1 MWRDRTN
8 LFISYR
14 QSYSHHPAK
23 KPRYGGPP
31 SNGFGDSGRVSEER
45 LGLMSA
51 GAFEDDGDAVIE
63 MDLLPPRWLDIQD
76 EVTEYLAEIAKQ
88 TRKLDQLH
96 QKHVLPGFDDEEVK
110 RREEREIE
118 GLTQDITRGFQKCQ
132 KAIKRIETMVRE
144 AHQHGSINSGEEM
157 MAKNLKIS
165 LASRVGD
172 VSAMFRKKQSAYL
185 KKLRDLGGFASPFRS
200 ATPIQNP
207 YNDPALQES
216 DADRSFSQSTLLQT
230 KQQRLRHDPN
240 EALIAQRERE
250 IEDIAQGIIELAN
263 IFQELQT
270 MVIDQGSMLDRID
283 YNVERMATD
292 VKEADKELKVASGY
306 QRRSI
311 KRKVMLL
318 LAILIAGM
326 FILLSLKLTS
336 RGGSS
341 PSTQAAPESEEL
353 PPIAAGPLRERSSNG
368 RQSTTLRAS
377 RDWHRRKRRLWQELE
392 GDPVAF

>member
-23 KPRYGGPP
+23 KPRYGGPA
-31 SNGFGDSGRVSEER
+31 SNGFGDGRVSEER
-45 LGLMSA
+45 LGLMSS
-51 GAFEDDGDAVIE
+51 GAYEDDGDAVIE

-76 EVTEYLAEIAKQ
+76 EITERLAEIAKQ
-88 TRKLDQLH
+88 TRKLDHLH

-110 RREEREIE
+110 KQEEREIE
-118 GLTQDITRGFQKCQ
+118 QTTQAITHEFQQCQ
-132 KAIKRIETMVRE
+132 KAIKRIEMMVRE
-144 AHQHGSINSGEEM
+144 AKQQGNLNRGEET
-157 MAKNLKIS
+157 MARNLKIS
-165 LASRVGD
+165 LASRVGE
-172 VSAMFRKKQSAYL
+172 VSAMFRKKQTAYM
-185 KKLRDLGGFASPFRS
+185 KKLRDLGGFASPFRA
-200 ATPIQNP
+200 ATPVQNP

-263 IFQELQT
+263 IFQELQA

-283 YNVERMATD
+283 YNVERMTTD
-292 VKEADKELKVASGY
+292 VKEAAKELKVASGY

-311 KRKVMLL
+311 KRKIMLL
-318 LAILIAGM
+318 LAILIAGL
-326 FILLSLKLTS
+326 FILLSLKLGR

-341 PSTQAAPESEEL
+341 PPPPAPAPQEPAKPAD
-353 PPIAAGPLRERSSNG
+353 PPAPPAEPLRSRSHPIVVHPSQN
-368 RQSTTLRAS
+368 
-377 RDWHRRKRRLWQELE
+377 WYRRKRRLWQEAG
-392 GDPVAF
+392 GDPLVF

>member
-23 KPRYGGPP
+23 KTRYAGAA
-31 SNGFGDSGRVSEER
+31 SNGFGDSTRLSEER
-45 LGLMSA
+45 QGLMAS
-51 GAFEDDGDAVIE
+51 GAYEDDGDAVIE

-76 EVTEYLAEIAKQ
+76 EVTEYLSDIAKH

-96 QKHVLPGFDDEEVK
+96 QKHVLPGFDDEDVK
-110 RREEREIE
+110 KREEREIE
-118 GLTQDITRGFQKCQ
+118 QLTQDITRSFQQCQ
-132 KAIKRIETMVRE
+132 KAIKRIEAMVRD
-144 AHQHGSINSGEEM
+144 AKQQGNINRGEET
-157 MAKNLKIS
+157 MARNLKVS
-165 LASRVGD
+165 LASRVGE
-172 VSAMFRKKQSAYL
+172 VSAMFRKKQTAYM

-200 ATPIQNP
+200 VTPVQNP

-240 EALIAQRERE
+240 EAIIAQRERE

-292 VKEADKELKVASGY
+292 VKEAAKELKVASGY
-306 QRRSI
+306 QKRSI
-311 KRKVMLL
+311 KRKIMLL
-318 LAILIAGM
+318 LAILIAGV
-326 FILLSLKLTS
+326 FILLSLKLGRS
-336 RGGSS
+336 GGSTAEPQTPPDAPGEPPLERRQTMVLR
-341 PSTQAAPESEEL
+341 PS
-353 PPIAAGPLRERSSNG
+353 RN
-368 RQSTTLRAS
+368 
-377 RDWHRRKRRLWQELE
+377 WHRRKRRIWEE
-392 GDPVAF
+392 AGDPLVF